1 MTDATATITRR
12 LLKVARAATPDQV
25 ADGVSWYQNARE
37 FVFELHTAYSGRY
50 SVEQIASV
58 VAVTSPS
65 LRWSANK
72 RATVE
77 FIRAHAAGTP
87 VAEWA
92 YKIRIGENMHKSERI
107 LNGDLSALSG
117 PKVTAFYA
125 NILGDESHVTVDLW
139 HTHAATG
146 EHRQPRAAER
156 APITEATRRCALA
169 MGWTPAACQ
178 AVIWTV
184 VRGSAE

>member
-1 MTDATATITRR
+1 MSDTTDTITRR
-12 LLKVARAATPDQV
+12 LLKLARAATPAQV

-37 FVFELHTAYSGRY
+37 YVFELHTAYSGRY
-50 SVEQIASV
+50 SVEQIAAV

-65 LRWSANK
+65 LRWSANRK
-72 RATVE
+72 ATAE
-77 FIRAHAAGTP
+77 YLRSHALGIPCAD
-87 VAEWA
+87 WA
-92 YKIRIGENMHKSERI
+92 YRLRIGANMRKAEQI

-117 PKVTAFYA
+117 PKVTAFYS
-125 NILGDESHVTVDLW
+125 NIIGDETNVTVDLW

-146 EHRQPRAAER
+146 EHRQPKTSER
-156 APITEATRRCALA
+156 EPITEATRRCALA